1 MLHLLKLFYKVP
13 LALGSSALGFTAD
26 PAIIEIREMVHCAW
40 LYLIVFIGLFSSFF
54 LMNCG

>member
-13 LALGSSALGFTAD
+13 LALGSPALSFTAD
-26 PAIIEIREMVHCAW
+26 PAIIEIREMMHCAW
-40 LYLIVFIGLFSSFF
+40 LYLIVFTGVVRSSF